1 MKIDNILLDKLTAQA
16 QVSPRLRM
24 NLDLRN
30 SAADTS
36 QRMLNAIEP
45 GSVVPI
51 HRHRKTSE
59 TVVVLRGRVVEE
71 YYDDAGVLVE
81 SFVLGDCHVA
91 DAPRN
96 DVNRDAPRNDVNRD
110 APRNDVNRD
119 APRNDVNRD
128 APRNDVPMVYALNIP
143 AGQWHTLRVL
153 ESGTVIL
160 EMKDGAY
167 EPIQECDILK

>member
-1 MKIDNILLDKLTAQA
+1 MIIDNILLDRLTAQA
-16 QVSPRLRM
+16 KKSPRLRM
-24 NLDLRN
+24 NMDLRN
-30 SAADTS
+30 SSADSS

-51 HRHRKTSE
+51 HRHQKTSE

-91 DAPRN
+91 G
-96 DVNRDAPRNDVNRD
+96 
-110 APRNDVNRD
+110 
-119 APRNDVNRD
+119 
-128 APRNDVPMVYALNIP
+128 APRNDVPVTCALNIP
-143 AGQWHTLRVL
+143 AGQWHTLRAL

-167 EPIQECDILK
+167 EPIGPEDILSIK

>member
-1 MKIDNILLDKLTAQA
+1 MIIDNILLDKLTAQA
-16 QVSPRLRM
+16 KESPRLRM
-24 NLDLRN
+24 NMDLRN
-30 SAADTS
+30 SSADTS

-45 GSVVPI
+45 GSVVPV
-51 HRHRKTSE
+51 HRHQKTSE

-96 DVNRDAPRNDVNRD
+96 DV
-110 APRNDVNRD
+110 
-119 APRNDVNRD
+119 
-128 APRNDVPMVYALNIP
+128 PMAYALNIP
-143 AGQWHTLRVL
+143 AGQWHTLRAL
-153 ESGTVIL
+153 ENGTVIL

-167 EPIQECDILK
+167 EPIGAEDVMER

>member
-1 MKIDNILLDKLTAQA
+1 MASLLCGVIMLNRLIMKIDNTLLDELTAQA
-16 QVSPRLRM
+16 QASPRLRM
-24 NLDLRN
+24 NMDLRN

-96 DVNRDAPRNDVNRD
+96 DV
-110 APRNDVNRD
+110 
-119 APRNDVNRD
+119 
-128 APRNDVPMVYALNIP
+128 PMVYALNIP
-143 AGQWHTLRVL
+143 AGQWHTLRAL

-167 EPIQECDILK
+167 EPIGAEDVME